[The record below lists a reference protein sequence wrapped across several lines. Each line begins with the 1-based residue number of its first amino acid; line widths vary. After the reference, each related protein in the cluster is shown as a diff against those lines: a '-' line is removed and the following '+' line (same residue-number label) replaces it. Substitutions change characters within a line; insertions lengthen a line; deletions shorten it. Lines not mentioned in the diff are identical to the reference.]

1 MVTEPILP
9 IDLMNDA
16 FEKGE
21 EGRKSTHP
29 SSPARSAARP
39 LSPSRLLEKKS

>member
-21 EGRKSTHP
+21 EGPWKKDRRNRNAIIITAVSRKSTHP
-29 SSPARSAARP
+29 S
-39 LSPSRLLEKKS
+39 